1 MWYKCITTL
10 ALAALGQTILL
21 ADTLDDFAETEHFR
35 ANWTLVFAPTIIYL
49 ALAGLVVLSR
59 FWRAAYFTSKAR
71 RAGTAPL
78 DDNEPALLDPTD
90 RANAAAAFR
99 RVAWVTFIDT
109 AFDAALLACGIA
121 FVVLMVDNLSIAQ
134 QNLEMAQAGFDDWS
148 FVNASVPLVVLW
160 SLLTL
165 VALIAAARTYS
176 EHSRARRDA
185 GGTSAS
191 CCFGG
196 DFYADDD
203 DRRLQ
208 GGDDDEDDATSIN
221 YRTRT
226 GKEKG
231 VYLANANYQQWPCA
245 FMFSCS
251 LSYGWPDLLLAIVLF
266 LFLPAMVLVTL
277 LLARFLDT
285 GAPSMTSTFLVLW
298 ILEGAA
304 AVLAVVAALWMC
316 SCAWMPVPQP
326 RGRSGYMAKA
336 TEFFVVLLVMILLAV
351 QQILIAV
358 RVDDSD
364 LIEWNVVF
372 IPFYILFGL
381 AAFAGCASGFCCL
394 KSSTKTAPS
403 TTNPCANDYDG
414 DESGRPP
421 QTSAWGLVGEKKQ

>member
-21 ADTLDDFAETEHFR
+21 ADTLDDFGDTPHFR

-71 RAGTAPL
+71 RAGTGPIDGNDPVPL
-78 DDNEPALLDPTD
+78 DSTE
-90 RANAAAAFR
+90 RASAAIAFR
-99 RVAWVTFIDT
+99 RVAWVTFVDT
-109 AFDAALLACGIA
+109 AFDAALLACGVV
-121 FVVLMVDNLSIAQ
+121 FVVLMVDNLSVAQ
-134 QNLEMAQAGFDDWS
+134 QNLEMAQAGFEDWS
-148 FVNASVPLVVLW
+148 FINASAPLVVLW
-160 SLLTL
+160 LLLTA
-165 VALIAAARTYS
+165 VAVVAAVRTLIES
-176 EHSRARRDA
+176 NRAKRAA
-185 GGTSAS
+185 GGISSS

-196 DFYADDD
+196 DFHDQRSGDDD
-203 DRRLQ
+203 D
-208 GGDDDEDDATSIN
+208 DDMSVS

-245 FMFSCS
+245 FMFTCS
-251 LSYGWPDLLLAIVLF
+251 LSYGWPDQLLAIVLF
-266 LFLPAMVLVTL
+266 LFLPAMALVTL

-285 GAPSMTSTFLVLW
+285 GAPSMTSTFIVLW
-298 ILEGAA
+298 LLEGAA
-304 AVLAVVAALWMC
+304 AALAVLAGLWMC

-326 RGRSGYMAKA
+326 RGRAGYMAKA
-336 TEFFVVLLVMILLAV
+336 TEFFVILFVMILLAT

-364 LIEWNVVF
+364 PIEWNLVF
-372 IPFYILFGL
+372 VPFYALFGL
-381 AAFAGCASGFCCL
+381 TAFAGCASGFCCL
-394 KSSTKTAPS
+394 KPSTKTIAS
-403 TTNPCANDYDG
+403 TTNPCANEYDG

-421 QTSAWGLVGEKKQ
+421 QTSAWGLVGEKKD

>member
-21 ADTLDDFAETEHFR
+21 ADTLDDFAESEHFR
-35 ANWTLVFAPTIIYL
+35 ANWALVFSPSIFYL
-49 ALAGLVVLSR
+49 GVAGLVVVSR
-59 FWRAAYFTSKAR
+59 FYRAVHFTSKAR
-71 RAGTAPL
+71 RAGTGPL
-78 DDNEPALLDPTD
+78 DDNESALLDSVE
-90 RANAAAAFR
+90 RAKAAAAFR
-99 RVAWVTFIDT
+99 RVSWVTFVDT
-109 AFDAALLACGIA
+109 VFDAALLACGIV

-148 FVNASVPLVVLW
+148 FYDASAPLVVLW

-165 VALIAAARTYS
+165 VALVAAARTYS

-185 GGTSAS
+185 GGASAS

-203 DRRLQ
+203 ERGRQ
-208 GGDDDEDDATSIN
+208 GGDDGEDDGTSIN

-277 LLARFLDT
+277 LLASFLNT
-285 GAPSMTSTFLVLW
+285 GAPSMASTFLVLW

-304 AVLAVVAALWMC
+304 AVLAVLAALWMC
-316 SCAWMPVPQP
+316 SCSWMPVPQP

-364 LIEWNVVF
+364 PIEWNVVF

-394 KSSTKTAPS
+394 KSNNKAALS